1 MKIVVVI
8 DTYGEANGGTITTMR
23 LVEELKIRGHEV
35 VVVTTGH
42 HEEDG
47 FYHVPGFAPPGVK
60 ESVKKMQFL
69 FGWGRKDVYRQAFE
83 GADLVQIQFPFMM
96 PRKAVKVASRMGIP
110 VIGACHVQPQ
120 NIIFATGK
128 ESPLLEK
135 ILFALFKFSLY
146 NRVDILHCPSAF
158 AARLLEDNGCKAH
171 FRVISN
177 GIPKDYVPRK
187 IERPDWFGS
196 RFVLMNVGRHALEKR
211 QHLLIEGVKRSKYK
225 ENIQLLLCGR
235 GEMTE
240 ELIRLGADLPVK
252 PYIEYVS
259 HEDKLSWL
267 STADMYLH
275 ASVVELESL
284 SCLEAI
290 GCGLPCLIGDSP
302 NSAAPMFAHDE
313 RFVFAMDNPD
323 DLAAKIDF
331 WYEKRELLAE
341 LRKDTLFMAERY
353 RFDVCIDH
361 MEEFYRDIVSANG
374 VSGVPLDTGIFSPG
388 EAHERTA

>member
-23 LVEELKIRGHEV
+23 LVEELKTRGHEV

-42 HEEDG
+42 HDEDG

-60 ESVKKMQFL
+60 ESVEKMQFL
-69 FGWGRKDVYRQAFE
+69 FGRGRKDVYRKAFE

-120 NIIFATGK
+120 NVISAMGK
-128 ESPLLEK
+128 ESPLLER
-135 ILFALFKFSLY
+135 ILFALFNFSLY
-146 NRVDILHCPSAF
+146 NQVDAIHCPSAF
-158 AARLLEDNGCKAH
+158 AARMLEDHGSRAH

-177 GIPKDYVPRK
+177 GIPRDYVPRDVP
-187 IERPDWFGS
+187 RPEWFGD

-211 QHLLIEGVKRSKYK
+211 QNLLVEGVKRSKYK
-225 ENIQLLLCGR
+225 DDIQLVLCGR
-235 GEMTE
+235 GELTD
-240 ELIRLGADLPVK
+240 ELVRSGSELPVK
-252 PYIEYVS
+252 PFIDYVS
-259 HEDKLSWL
+259 HEDKLTWL

-302 NSAAPMFAHDE
+302 DSAAPMFAHDE
-313 RFVFAMDNPD
+313 RFVFPMDD
-323 DLAAKIDF
+323 ADALAARIDF
-331 WYEKRELLAE
+331 WYENRDLLAE
-341 LRKDTLFMAERY
+341 LRKETLFMAERF
-353 RFDVCIDH
+353 RFDRCIDQ
-361 MEEFYRDIVSANG
+361 MEEFYRDIVKASDGGDSALQ
-374 VSGVPLDTGIFSPG
+374 PGISEP
-388 EAHERTA
+388 EERRERTA